1 MEILPKLTKQYILE
15 RVTQEEIFIAYSKVT
30 LDEIH
35 DCITNNS
42 LIKSPLRT
50 DNVPTFGFHY
60 TGNILRGRD
69 FAGYFWGD
77 CFDCVAYNLKIDSKD
92 SKSFN
97 IILENIAKSF
107 GLHKYK
113 KSDRKIIVNNINIIQ
128 KVKPQIDYELRYWTR
143 QDAEFWK
150 YQTRKDLESD
160 GIFPVLRIYINNTIS
175 YVYQDNDP
183 CYVYLLGKG
192 KKKFYFPNRKN
203 FKFLGDAIFQGIHN
217 FRPSKY
223 GIITKSYKDVRY
235 LRLFRD
241 KYDLDAIA
249 PASENILMNPSQY
262 IYLRN
267 QFEYLFMLFDY
278 DNTGIHSAWKHRE
291 RYGIEPIFLRDKIW
305 NRGLGYKGCKDF
317 YDVCIKLGL
326 EKAEELIENG
336 IRFYETQR
344 NSYEENFGQGI

>member
-1 MEILPKLTKQYILE
+1 MQILPKLTKQYILD
-15 RVTQEEIFIAYSKVT
+15 RITQEEIFVAYSKVSLEDIQYC
-30 LDEIH
+30 LDS
-35 DCITNNS
+35 NS

-50 DNVPTFGFHY
+50 DNIPTFGFHY
-60 TGNILRGRD
+60 TGKILRGQD

-77 CFDCVAYNLKIDSKD
+77 CFDCVAYNLKLDSKNPHN
-92 SKSFN
+92 FN
-97 IILENIAKSF
+97 IILENIAKAF
-107 GLHKYK
+107 GIHKYS
-113 KSDRKIIVNNINIIQ
+113 KSERKIIATNINIIQ
-128 KVKPQIDYELRYWTR
+128 KVKPQIDYEIRKWTR
-143 QDAEFWK
+143 KDAEFWK
-150 YQTRKDLESD
+150 YQTRKDLEND
-160 GIFPVLRIYINNTIS
+160 GIYPILRMYINNGLIYTHT
-175 YVYQDNDP
+175 DNDP
-183 CYVYLLGKG
+183 CYVYLLGKN
-192 KKKFYFPNRKN
+192 KKKLYFPKRNQY
-203 FKFLGDAIFQGIHN
+203 KFIGDSVFQGIHN
-217 FRPSKY
+217 FRPSRY

-249 PASENILMNPSQY
+249 PGSEKTIITPNQY
-262 IYLRN
+262 IYLRT
-267 QFEYLFMLFDY
+267 QFEQLFILYDY

-291 RYGIEPIFLRDKIW
+291 KYGIEPIFLRDKIW